1 MNNHIRWYD
10 KDEDL
15 SQFLTFLEGI
25 DERKRKV
32 IAKEVL
38 QIIFTELD
46 LNPDEKILSLYSL
59 EYSQKKRWY
68 DEDIDVQSSIEL
80 IKDLSSE
87 KKQELLSRT
96 IETIQQLIFK
106 GKFN

>member
-1 MNNHIRWYD
+1 MSNHIRWYD

-38 QIIFTELD
+38 QIIFTELGV
-46 LNPDEKILSLYSL
+46 NPDEKILSLFSL
-59 EYSQKKRWY
+59 EYSHKKRWY